1 MYARMITATEL
12 EALEALEDEGTPL
25 DSFTEELG
33 DEVLALL
40 DMYEVE
46 LLAQGHL

>member
-1 MYARMITATEL
+1 MNARMITPTEL

-25 DSFTEELG
+25 DSFTEQLG

-40 DMYEVE
+40 DMYEAE
-46 LLAQGHL
+46 LLESGHL